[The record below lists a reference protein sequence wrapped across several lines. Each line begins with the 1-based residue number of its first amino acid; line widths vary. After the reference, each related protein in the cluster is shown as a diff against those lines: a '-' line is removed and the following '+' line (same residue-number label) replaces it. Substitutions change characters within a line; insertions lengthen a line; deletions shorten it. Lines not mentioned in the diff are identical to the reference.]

1 MPEQK
6 PQPKTFSTNV
16 EKDIH
21 VTVEAVNDA
30 TLNEKLVSDI
40 IEAFQNELEDWRV
53 DQDDLDGN
61 YTLSVCEIVEK
72 TTDQDEN
79 IAVPIEHEGVDGG
92 HLIVYGWKEI

>member
-30 TLNEKLVSDI
+30 TLNEELVSDI
-40 IEAFQNELEDWRV
+40 IYGFQNELEDWRV
-53 DQDDLDGN
+53 DQDDLDGD

-72 TTDQDEN
+72 TTDLDEY
-79 IAVPIEHEGVDGG
+79 ISVPIDHDGVDGG
-92 HLIVYGWKEI
+92 YLIIEGWKEI